1 MPSFIDTTLHIAL
14 PEFIFIVLG
23 IVIIGFAMGFL
34 WTHRKGGEEALKLK
48 LKKEEEESD
57 KWRLKYYDQTE
68 ANEKQIGEMTRQ
80 IQTLAEK
87 EEQLA
92 VEVEELTLLNQQLM
106 LKQKNN
112 SAQQNVLVQE
122 QDILKNNLQEKDDII
137 QQLKE
142 ENRQLSEKEQLQ
154 TIDPDLI
161 YSLQQEL
168 AKTAKLEQLITGKI
182 NQPSQVNEIIPEGL
196 SEWGADQLRQ
206 ELRKLAQKNSYLES
220 QLARLGHIKEN
231 SLNGVSEKTD

>member
-1 MPSFIDTTLHIAL
+1 MPSFFDTTLHIAL

-48 LKKEEEESD
+48 LKKEEDESD
-57 KWRLKYYDQTE
+57 KWRLKYYDQIE
-68 ANEKQIGEMTRQ
+68 VNEKQTGEQNQQ
-80 IQTLAEK
+80 IQTLTEK

-112 SAQQNVLVQE
+112 AAQQNVLVQE
-122 QDILKNNLQEKDDII
+122 LDILKNNLQEKENII
-137 QQLKE
+137 SQLKE
-142 ENRQLSEKEQLQ
+142 EKNSS
-154 TIDPDLI
+154 IDPELI
-161 YSLQQEL
+161 QSLQQEL
-168 AKTAKLEQLITGKI
+168 ARTARLEQMIAGKM
-182 NQPSQVNEIIPEGL
+182 NQTSPVNEVILEGL
-196 SEWGADQLRQ
+196 SEWGAHQLRQ

-220 QLARLGHIKEN
+220 QLARLGQYEE
-231 SLNGVSEKTD
+231 SSQNGVSKKTD

>member
-1 MPSFIDTTLHIAL
+1 MPSFFDTTLHIAL
-14 PEFIFIVLG
+14 PEFIFMVMG

-34 WTHRKGGEEALKLK
+34 WTHRKGGEEAIKLK

-68 ANEKQIGEMTRQ
+68 ANEKQISELTQQ

-92 VEVEELTLLNQQLM
+92 
-106 LKQKNN
+106 
-112 SAQQNVLVQE
+112 
-122 QDILKNNLQEKDDII
+122 
-137 QQLKE
+137 
-142 ENRQLSEKEQLQ
+142 EKEQHQ
-154 TIDPDLI
+154 TIDPELMR
-161 YSLQQEL
+161 SLQQEL
-168 AKTAKLEQLITGKI
+168 AKTSRLEQMIAGKM
-182 NQPSQVNEIIPEGL
+182 NQPAPVNEIIPEEL

-220 QLARLGHIKEN
+220 QLARLGHIKES

>member
-112 SAQQNVLVQE
+112 SAQQNTH
-122 QDILKNNLQEKDDII
+122 
-137 QQLKE
+137 
-142 ENRQLSEKEQLQ
+142 Q
-154 TIDPDLI
+154 TIDADLI
-161 YSLQQEL
+161 HSVQQEL

-182 NQPSQVNEIIPEGL
+182 NQPSQINEIIPEGL

>member
-1 MPSFIDTTLHIAL
+1 MPSFFDTTLHIAL
-14 PEFIFIVLG
+14 PEFIFMVMG

-34 WTHRKGGEEALKLK
+34 WTHRQGGEEALKLK

-68 ANEKQIGEMTRQ
+68 ANEKQIGELTQQ

-92 VEVEELTLLNQQLM
+92 VETEELTLLNQQLM

-122 QDILKNNLQEKDDII
+122 LDILKNNLQEKEEII
-137 QQLKE
+137 HQLKE
-142 ENRQLSEKEQLQ
+142 ENRQLSEKVQHQ
-154 TIDPDLI
+154 TIDPELMR
-161 YSLQQEL
+161 SLQQEL
-168 AKTAKLEQLITGKI
+168 AKTARLEQMIAGKM
-182 NQPSQVNEIIPEGL
+182 NQPAPVNEIIPEGL
-196 SEWGADQLRQ
+196 SEWGADKLRQ

-220 QLARLGHIKEN
+220 QLAHLVHIKES

>member
-68 ANEKQIGEMTRQ
+68 ANEKQIGELTQQ

-122 QDILKNNLQEKDDII
+122 LDILKNNLQEKDDII

-142 ENRQLSEKEQLQ
+142 EKLSEKEQHQ